1 VLAQLTQINGVENSF
16 TDEESTVIRVNLRPG
31 ADPARVA
38 REAQA
43 ILSAR
48 VADRAPVRLGR
59 QASVAA
65 LPGKSWWDNSRITES
80 LAAKEAATSRPPSGG
95 IAGLLWLCLAI
106 ALGLVGWW
114 QRRRLAALFLPPT
127 GMTPRPG
134 AAQ

>member
-16 TDEESTVIRVNLRPG
+16 TDGDSTLIRVTLRPG
-31 ADPARVA
+31 ADPAQVT

-65 LPGKSWWDNSRITES
+65 LPGKSWWDNSRIAES
-80 LAAKEAATSRPPSGG
+80 LAAKEAATGRPPSGG
-95 IAGLLWLCLAI
+95 IAGLFWLCLAI
-106 ALGLVGWW
+106 VLGLGAWW
-114 QRRRLAALFLPPT
+114 QRRRLAAALLPRT
-127 GMTPRPG
+127 GMTPGPG